1 MPLTKSRGNM
11 YEWVTHTH
19 NHLGGACPH
28 GCWYCYVDN
37 PRFGRPD
44 RYKGDV
50 RLIESELLVNYGKG
64 KTIFVENMSDL
75 FAAGI
80 HPDWI
85 HAVLYHCRKYP
96 ENHYVIQTKNPGR
109 VLKFLDLPKDTKLF
123 TIGTTVESDM
133 WHMCMNES
141 PHPEKR
147 IDAIREIRERSFN
160 CFITV
165 EPILKFTHP
174 KSFSGLLAYANPSFI
189 NIGADSKGKG
199 LSEPSEEEV
208 ASLITL
214 LKEQGMDV
222 RLKSNLF
229 RILKSMKK

>member
-1 MPLTKSRGNM
+1 M

-75 FAAGI
+75 FAVGI

-85 HAVLYHCRKYP
+85 HAVLRHCRSHP
-96 ENHYVIQTKNPGR
+96 SNHYVIQTKNPER
-109 VLKFLDLPKDTKLF
+109 VLKFMDHEKDNTLF

-133 WHMCMNES
+133 YHMCMNES
-141 PHPEKR
+141 PHPENR
-147 IDAIREIRERSFN
+147 ILGLMDIRNNSFN
-160 CFITV
+160 TFVTI
-165 EPILKFTHP
+165 EPILN
-174 KSFSGLLAYANPSFI
+174 FSRATAFSSLIASAKPSFI
-189 NIGADSKGKG
+189 NIGAGSKGKG
-199 LSEPSEEEV
+199 LSEPREEEV
-208 ASLITL
+208 ANLITL

-222 RLKSNLF
+222 RLKSNLS